1 MSDPRRGELWWGEAP
16 DQKGRPFLVLSRDEA
31 IPVLNAV
38 LVAPVTRS
46 VRGIRSEIPLS
57 RAEGLLVECAASF
70 DNVLTFP
77 KAMLTRRMGMLSVGR
92 LGELSG
98 AMRAAIDC

>member
-31 IPVLNAV
+31 IPVLDAV

-46 VRGIRSEIPLS
+46 VRGIRSEISLS
-57 RAEGLLVECAASF
+57 TAEGLRFECAASF

-77 KAMLTRRMGMLSVGR
+77 KAMLTRRLGMLGVGR
-92 LGELSG
+92 LGELCG

>member
-38 LVAPVTRS
+38 LVAPVTCS

-57 RAEGLLVECAASF
+57 RAVGLRFECAAAF

>member
-1 MSDPRRGELWWGEAP
+1 MRRRIRR
-16 DQKGRPFLVLSRDEA
+16 GRPFLVLSRDEA

-46 VRGIRSEIPLS
+46 VRGIRSEISLS
-57 RAEGLLVECAASF
+57 PAEGLQFECAASF

-77 KAMLTRRMGMLSVGR
+77 KAMLTRRLGMLGVGR
-92 LGELSG
+92 LGELCG

>member
-1 MSDPRRGELWWGEAP
+1 M
-16 DQKGRPFLVLSRDEA
+16 LS
-31 IPVLNAV
+31 AV

-46 VRGIRSEIPLS
+46 VRGIRSELPLS
-57 RAEGLLVECAASF
+57 STEGLSVECAASF

-77 KAMLTRRMGMLSVGR
+77 KAMLTRRMGLLRVGR
-92 LGELSG
+92 LGELCG